1 MDTQVESQWAAAQGL
16 LSALFQLLG
25 RFMAFGEIEIG
36 CWELAF
42 SLSSG
47 RFRYPRNR
55 MLRQVFRLRR
65 EVFAIPRCLRNFRG
79 GTRNMSTQENESQCV
94 AAQGLLL
101 LLTTLPF
108 RPVVCKS
115 GSGFCFLRFLDFPD
129 LVITLPREDFSIPL
143 SAEQRE
149 VEQSWT
155 RRVNLSGPQHEHY
168 SRHLQFLR

>member
-79 GTRNMSTQENESQCV
+79 GTRNMSTQEDESQCV

-101 LLTTLPF
+101 LLISLLYLYVF
-108 RPVVCKS
+108 CKS
-115 GSGFCFLRFLDFPD
+115 KFGSDWVRWISPTWVLPYPGGIFLFR
-129 LVITLPREDFSIPL
+129 LP
-143 SAEQRE
+143 Q
-149 VEQSWT
+149 
-155 RRVNLSGPQHEHY
+155 NSGRWNKHGHAG
-168 SRHLQFLR
+168 